1 MPLRDEKDIAPSD
14 RELDILKVFWEIGE
28 ASVRDVFIRMS
39 PNGEFAFTTIQTL
52 IRIMAGKGLLSQR
65 RDNRTLYYTPCY
77 TAEQA
82 SSRFLHKL
90 FDGSVDQLV
99 MNMLR
104 AENLSVGELKQL
116 ETLIAESRKRK
127 EGRGMMEEG

>member
-1 MPLRDEKDIAPSD
+1 MPSRNEKEIAPSD

-28 ASVRDVFIRMS
+28 ASVRDIHTKMS

-52 IRIMAGKGLLSQR
+52 IRIMAEKGLLRQR
-65 RDNRTLYYTPCY
+65 RENRTLYYTPCY

-104 AENLSVGELKQL
+104 AEDLSAEELKRL
-116 ETLIAESRKRK
+116 EKMISDSRQRK
-127 EGRGMMEEG
+127 ENEKE

>member
-1 MPLRDEKDIAPSD
+1 MPLRDDKEIAPSD

-28 ASVRDVFIRMS
+28 ASVRDVFMRMS

-52 IRIMAGKGLLSQR
+52 IRIMAGKGLLAQR
-65 RDNRTLYYTPCY
+65 RDHRTLYYTPCY

-104 AENLSVGELKQL
+104 AENLSVAELKRL
-116 ETLIAESRKRK
+116 ESLIAASRKKK
-127 EGRGMMEEG
+127 EKK

>member
-1 MPLRDEKDIAPSD
+1 MPIRDEKEIAPSD
-14 RELDILKVFWEIGE
+14 RELDILKVFWQVGE
-28 ASVRDVFIRMS
+28 ASVRDVHSRMS
-39 PNGEFAFTTIQTL
+39 PNGEFAFTTIQTH
-52 IRIMAGKGLLSQR
+52 IRIMAEKGLLAQR

-77 TAEQA
+77 TSEQA

-104 AENLSVGELKQL
+104 AENLSVAELKRL
-116 ETLIAESRKRK
+116 ELLIAESRKDT
-127 EGRGMMEEG
+127 EV

>member
-1 MPLRDEKDIAPSD
+1 MPQRDDKEIAPSD
-14 RELDILKVFWEIGE
+14 RELDILKVFWQIGE
-28 ASVRDVFIRMS
+28 ASVRDVFTRMS

-52 IRIMAGKGLLSQR
+52 IRIMADKGLLTQR

-104 AENLSVGELKQL
+104 AENLSVAELKRL
-116 ETLIAESRKRK
+116 ESLIAESRKRK
-127 EGRGMMEEG
+127 ER

>member
-1 MPLRDEKDIAPSD
+1 MPLRDDKEIAPSD

-28 ASVRDVFIRMS
+28 ASVRDVYMRMS

-65 RDNRTLYYTPCY
+65 RDNRTLHYTPRY

-104 AENLSVGELKQL
+104 AENLSVAELKRL

-127 EGRGMMEEG
+127 EKRKQ

>member
-1 MPLRDEKDIAPSD
+1 MPLRDDKEIAPSD
-14 RELDILKVFWEIGE
+14 RELDILKIFWETGE
-28 ASVRDVFIRMS
+28 ASVRDVHSRMS

-77 TAEQA
+77 TTEQA

-104 AENLSVGELKQL
+104 AENLSVEELKRL

-127 EGRGMMEEG
+127 E

>member
-1 MPLRDEKDIAPSD
+1 MPSRDEKEIAPSD
-14 RELDILKVFWEIGE
+14 RELDILKIFWEIGE
-28 ASVRDVFIRMS
+28 ASVRDVHSRMS

-52 IRIMAGKGLLSQR
+52 IRIMADKGLLSQR

-104 AENLSVGELKQL
+104 AENLGVAELKRL

-127 EGRGMMEEG
+127 EKQ

>member
-1 MPLRDEKDIAPSD
+1 MPLRDEKEIAPSD

-28 ASVRDVFIRMS
+28 ASVREVHQRMS

-52 IRIMAGKGLLSQR
+52 IRIMAEKGLLSQR

-104 AENLSVGELKQL
+104 AENLSVAELKRL
-116 ETLIAESRKRK
+116 ETLIAESRKYKEERK
-127 EGRGMMEEG
+127 NEE

>member
-1 MPLRDEKDIAPSD
+1 MSLRDEKEVAPSD
-14 RELDILKVFWEIGE
+14 RELDILKVFWETGE
-28 ASVRDVFIRMS
+28 ASVRDVHKKMS

-52 IRIMAGKGLLSQR
+52 IRIMAEKGLLSQR

-77 TAEQA
+77 TAAQA

-104 AENLSVGELKQL
+104 AENLSVEELKRL
-116 ETLIAESRKRK
+116 ETLIAESRERRENKK
-127 EGRGMMEEG
+127 E

>member
-1 MPLRDEKDIAPSD
+1 MPLRDEKEIAPSD

>member
-1 MPLRDEKDIAPSD
+1 MPQRDEKEIAPSD

-28 ASVRDVFIRMS
+28 ASVRDVHSRMS

-52 IRIMAGKGLLSQR
+52 IRIMAEKGLLSQR

-90 FDGSVDQLV
+90 FNGSVDQLV

-104 AENLSVGELKQL
+104 AENLSVEELKRL
-116 ETLIAESRKRK
+116 ETLITESRKRK
-127 EGRGMMEEG
+127 EKRG